1 MSSTRHILCGEAA
14 ASVRT
19 GTPDQVLLPLVRDG
33 GPVNLKS
40 DDIQKAVL
48 RDLPQRFEDLVEI
61 AAYVYCGDQAV
72 LRGKDH
78 PDRNGGDWRRRFAF
92 RIPVRDVDFWRSDK
106 VRGKLVDVLGF
117 LSEDD
122 YEFEFI
128 PMRRLPA
135 GQGFLQFTEK
145 ACDGKIPDEVAMFS
159 GGLDSLAGAVVRQ
172 AVDRKRL
179 LLVTHRSHHKFGKTD
194 SILRG
199 ELRKRGGGF
208 GPVQVTVHVNKRVDF
223 GREYTQRTRSFLFTA
238 IGGTVATML
247 GQNALTFFENGIIS
261 LNLPISGQV
270 IGARATRTTHPKT
283 LRGFRELMTMLC
295 EADFRV
301 TNPFLWDTK
310 ADVVRKIVENGY
322 GELIRPSR
330 SCSHPKEST
339 RQHPHCGVCSQC
351 VDRRFAMYAAGADQL
366 DAAADYRVD
375 LFTGA
380 RPKEA
385 DRMLVSHYVLN
396 AERFKDLTERELM
409 SRYGEVNRALPHMEG
424 GAEANAARVMDLLHR
439 HGTQVVEVV
448 DKAIGRHASEMRLGT
463 LPATCLISLVVDRKA
478 LPGPAAGPGIDSPQ
492 PPPPPRQPPVDPE
505 NFLIRLGDEAWRFRF
520 GGGKPDFIFNQEGA
534 AILEY
539 LLTHPN
545 QSFDVGDVWKAV
557 GLDRQGPNAAEALAK
572 GKDDSLTETGQLEGH
587 QTIAD
592 KRYIGEVY
600 EELRELDEEIAEARR
615 NNDSGRLEAAETKRE
630 NLCAH
635 VGKLMTPGKRLRAF
649 ATSRKKRIDATRRSM
664 QRLLAHIRKKHPAFA
679 DHLSPVVLK
688 IGAKLEYHP
697 AAPIEWVTSVRLLNE
712 G

>member
-1 MSSTRHILCGEAA
+1 MSSTSHIICGEAA

-33 GPVNLKS
+33 GPVNLRS

-48 RDLPQRFEDLVEI
+48 RDLPKRFEDLVEI

-78 PDRNGGDWRRRFAF
+78 PDRNGSDWRRRFAF

-106 VRGKLVDVLGF
+106 VMGKLVDVLGF

-128 PMRRLPA
+128 SMRRPPM

-145 ACDGKIPDEVAMFS
+145 ACDGKIPDEVSMFS

-194 SILRG
+194 SILRS
-199 ELRKRGGGF
+199 ELRKRGGDC
-208 GPVQVTVHVNKRVDF
+208 GPVQVTVHVNKKVDF

-247 GQNALTFFENGIIS
+247 GQNALTFFENGVIS

-295 EADFRV
+295 EADFQV

-310 ADVVRKIVENGY
+310 ADVVRKIVDNGY

-339 RQHPHCGVCSQC
+339 LQHPHCGVCSQC
-351 VDRRFAMYAAGADQL
+351 VDRRVAMLAAGAEHL
-366 DAAADYRVD
+366 DVAADYRVD

-385 DRMLVSHYVLN
+385 DRLLVSNYVLT
-396 AERFKDLTERELM
+396 AERFKGLTERELLA
-409 SRYGEVNRALPHMEG
+409 RYGEVNRALPYIEG
-424 GAEANAARVMDLLHR
+424 NIEANAARVLDLLHR
-439 HGTQVVEVV
+439 HGTRVVDVV
-448 DKAIGRHASEMRLGT
+448 DKAIARHAADVRLGT
-463 LPATCLISLVVDRKA
+463 LPPTCLVSLVVDRKGAAA
-478 LPGPAAGPGIDSPQ
+478 LPSPVGAGPSPQ
-492 PPPPPRQPPVDPE
+492 PAPSRPPLPTPPNSFTCVGHD
-505 NFLIRLGDEAWRFRF
+505 AWAFRF
-520 GGGKPDFIFNQEGA
+520 QGGPKRLVVNQEGA
-534 AILEY
+534 VFLEH
-539 LLTHPN
+539 LLAHQN
-545 QSFDVGDVWKAV
+545 QSFDVADLYKKLEPIPLCAAQAPKSAQSLG
-557 GLDRQGPNAAEALAK
+557 QGIVESDNLSGSQSVADYDYLN
-572 GKDDSLTETGQLEGH
+572 QLW
-587 QTIAD
+587 
-592 KRYIGEVY
+592 RC
-600 EELRELDEEIAEARR
+600 LREVNAGIKTAED
-615 NNDSGRLEAAETKRE
+615 NNDPGALEKARQEKESILKMSRQLVTR
-630 NLCAH
+630 
-635 VGKLMTPGKRLRAF
+635 GKQLRSF
-649 ATSRKKRIDATRRSM
+649 AGSRKKLIDLVRRRM
-664 QRLLAHIRKKHPAFA
+664 VRLIERIRKDSPALA
-679 DHLSPVVLK
+679 DHLQSPVLTVGADLK
-688 IGAKLEYHP
+688 Y
-697 AAPIEWVTSVRLLNE
+697 APQEQIEWMTGTGLLNDR
-712 G
+712 